1 MVIPSKRHPSFPVLE
16 GVPSAAG
23 KTPGFGWTALS
34 FGAAVQNRSATPTVA
49 RNNPPGTAAK
59 YERPYTEV
67 FAIGRENERAASAV
81 HQGAAMGS
89 TNRKLF

>member
-16 GVPSAAG
+16 GVPSTAG
-23 KTPGFGWTALS
+23 KIPDFGGKSLFS
-34 FGAAVQNRSATPTVA
+34 DIPVQIESATPTVA

-67 FAIGRENERAASAV
+67 FAIGRENECAASAV